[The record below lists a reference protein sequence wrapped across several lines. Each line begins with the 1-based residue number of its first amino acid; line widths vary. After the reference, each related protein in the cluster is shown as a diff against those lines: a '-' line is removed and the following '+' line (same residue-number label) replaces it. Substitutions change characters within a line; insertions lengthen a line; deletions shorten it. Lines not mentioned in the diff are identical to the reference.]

1 MFTHIICQAR
11 DLCLLQHQAQQLSH
25 VLKQGNLMLTGTLS
39 VVFKKLILCKVS
51 QGNVSPLHQFSHFF
65 LLLVPPGCHRMFAFI
80 LGLFLLARFH
90 LLHSKQAVVV
100 VI

>member
-65 LLLVPPGCHRMFAFI
+65 LLLVPPGCQRMFAFI